1 MATLVEMPEL
11 QSTDRCKSQ
20 DAGNNQGRDASP
32 NDDGLMEQILE
43 DLNTTPPE
51 EVLKRIASLPD
62 IRRGKVLDIRRQ
74 LTEETY
80 EVAGR
85 LDRAMD
91 RLLEDCVFVFD
102 AGCWRRTSHRMTM
115 TCCTM

>member
-11 QSTDRCKSQ
+11 QSADRRKSQ

-32 NDDGLMEQILE
+32 NDDGLMEQILV
-43 DLNTTPPE
+43 NMSSTPWE
-51 EVLKRIASLPD
+51 GVLKRIACSPH
-62 IRRGKVLDIRRQ
+62 IRRGKVLSIRRQ

-85 LDRAMD
+85 LDTVID
-91 RLLEDCVFVFD
+91 RVLEDCVFVFD

>member
-1 MATLVEMPEL
+1 MARIAAVLEL
-11 QSTDRCKSQ
+11 QPTDRRKSQ
-20 DAGNNQGRDASP
+20 DAGNNQRPDASP

-43 DLNTTPPE
+43 NMRSTPG
-51 EVLKRIASLPD
+51 EVVLQRIAASPH
-62 IRRGKVLDIRRQ
+62 IRRGKVLTIRRQ
-74 LTEETY
+74 ITEGTY

-91 RLLEDCVFVFD
+91 RVLEDCVLVFD

-115 TCCTM
+115 TCCTP